1 MRKMKKLCTFYAPQE
16 TDMGVPASDLALI
29 NSIRLDDDRR
39 LEREH
44 IHLPHTSSHQV
55 PSQRISC
62 NSVCLWQGNPSSN

>member
-1 MRKMKKLCTFYAPQE
+1 
-16 TDMGVPASDLALI
+16 MGVPASDLALI
-29 NSIRLDDDRR
+29 NSIRLDDDRT